1 MRLELETGLELFFQ
15 ENWSKLNP
23 KLSFILVLCLLC
35 CSFTYDTQR
44 TFIAFQFVHQMTK
57 KQKSLNLVKEWGYI
71 KKCSMMIGTFLL
83 MSDFTIYQAYTSLNQ
98 SPSSCCFDF
107 FWGTKKD
114 RLHCSLPC
122 WAMLWWCNW
131 SLNECY
137 GTSTLKKWPN
147 PWQPMWGN

>member
-1 MRLELETGLELFFQ
+1 MRLELETSLELFFPRKLKQ
-15 ENWSKLNP
+15 TIIHPRSMFALLLLYLWHSKNIYSLPICASN
-23 KLSFILVLCLLC
+23 
-35 CSFTYDTQR
+35 D
-44 TFIAFQFVHQMTK
+44 
-57 KQKSLNLVKEWGYI
+57 QKNKNRSIWWRNEDI
-71 KKCSMMIGTFLL
+71 SKKCSMIGTFLL

-98 SPSSCCFDF
+98 SPSSCCFDL
-107 FWGTKKD
+107 FWGTNKD
-114 RLHCSLPC
+114 RLHCSLLC